1 MVMMMVMMM
10 VMVVKVNLKVA
21 KKGALINS
29 HLKIYLVIGD
39 GDQIQTNLSENPLD
53 WAILG
58 VHLTEHKWENY
69 NGKICGTWWWYLS
82 QRGVMAR
89 NEKKREER
97 GQDPPL
103 EPLQGALNPPQ
114 GPPPR
119 QPPHCLL
126 LHHHCP
132 HTLLHLPPMHGL
144 TRVTSVT
151 QSYSTIPPS
160 WSLANVI
167 LLLLPILK
175 SNPLPI
181 LTSQMYL
188 QVVLIVNWFTR
199 ISRFCSEIL
208 SLVTYLTF

>member
-1 MVMMMVMMM
+1 MR
-10 VMVVKVNLKVA
+10 
-21 KKGALINS
+21 
-29 HLKIYLVIGD
+29 
-39 GDQIQTNLSENPLD
+39 Q
-53 WAILG
+53 
-58 VHLTEHKWENY
+58 
-69 NGKICGTWWWYLS
+69 WWYLS

-144 TRVTSVT
+144 TRVTSVC
-151 QSYSTIPPS
+151 SYFTIPPS

-167 LLLLPILK
+167 LLLLPILNF
-175 SNPLPI
+175 NPQLI
-181 LTSQMYL
+181 LTSL
-188 QVVLIVNWFTR
+188 RSNVSANSFIVNWFTR
-199 ISRFCSEIL
+199 ISRFSLEINL
-208 SLVTYLTF
+208 FSHIQQIHITITIFI